1 MTANPKGISKIDR
14 QFNRKGAGI
23 STAFSTRLFA
33 TTQNFGRGN
42 GLRMEGPKLNFTLH
56 LKEASV
62 AALPTLAWME
72 NEIQRAFSA
81 PACPSV
87 SLASGIPNSVHVDCK
102 QGIQSKYLIYKS
114 PVYLGK
120 FFSNL
125 LVARSI
131 FRRSNTGILLL
142 FTNRCQLLSVGCFS
156 GWHTSKP

>member
-1 MTANPKGISKIDR
+1 MTANPKRISKIDS

-23 STAFSTRLFA
+23 STAFSTRPFA
-33 TTQNFGRGN
+33 TTQNFSRGN
-42 GLRMEGPKLNFTLH
+42 GRRMEGQKINFTLH

-72 NEIQRAFSA
+72 NGIQRAFSA
-81 PACPSV
+81 PACPPM
-87 SLASGIPNSVHVDCK
+87 SLASGIPNSVHIGCK

-120 FFSNL
+120 FFSSL

-131 FRRSNTGILLL
+131 FRRSNTCISLL
-142 FTNRCQLLSVGCFS
+142 FTNRWQLCR
-156 GWHTSKP
+156 